1 MKIVQEGK
9 IKMQNI
15 QHFRP
20 TKAIINLEAIK
31 RNVQHLK
38 EHLKTG
44 VQIIAVVKAN
54 AYGHGDVEVAA
65 TAIEAGASMLAVA
78 TPEEAL
84 HIRKHFPNID
94 ILILGYA
101 PVSFVPYAAKENIT
115 LTVFSSDWVDQVKA
129 LTLSNPLKLHMK
141 IDTGMGRIGVTTLE
155 DLMNLY
161 KAISSS
167 SNLLV
172 DGVFTHFATADEE
185 DETYF
190 NHQVS
195 KFEQFISSLPVKPR
209 IVHAANTATMLVK
222 DQRLQY
228 DAVRF
233 GISMYG
239 LAPSAFVKTKLPF
252 PLQPAFSLE
261 TELVE
266 VKLIQPGQSI
276 GYGATFT
283 ATEPSYIGTIPI
295 GYADGLI
302 RKYSGQHVLVN
313 GTRAPI
319 IGRICM
325 DQCMI
330 LLPAAYNIGEKVTL
344 IGKQQNDEI
353 TIDEWAEKVETINYE
368 VPCIITSRVPRIYNR
383 K

>member
-1 MKIVQEGK
+1 
-9 IKMQNI
+9 MQNI

-20 TKAIINLEAIK
+20 TKAVIDLEAIK
-31 RNVQHLK
+31 YNVRELKKHL
-38 EHLKTG
+38 LPG

-54 AYGHGDVEVAA
+54 AYGHGDVEVTRA
-65 TAIEAGASMLAVA
+65 AIEAGATMLAVA

-84 HIRKHFPNID
+84 HLREHFPNID

-101 PVSFVPYAAKENIT
+101 PIQFAPIAADKNIT
-115 LTVFSSDWVDQVKA
+115 LTVYSTEWIEQVEELSS
-129 LTLSNPLKLHMK
+129 TLKVHIK
-141 IDTGMGRIGVTTLE
+141 VDTGMGRIGVTSVE
-155 DLMNLY
+155 DLMTIY
-161 KAISSS
+161 QKISA
-167 SNLLV
+167 NEKFLI
-172 DGVFTHFATADEE
+172 DGIFTHFATADEE
-185 DETYF
+185 DESYF
-190 NHQVS
+190 IHQS
-195 KFEQFISSLPVKPR
+195 KKFEQFISVLPKKPR
-209 IVHAANTATMLVK
+209 LVHAANTATMLIK
-222 DQRLQY
+222 DQSFQF

-239 LAPSAFVKTKLPF
+239 LAPSNFVKTKLPY
-252 PLQPAFSLE
+252 PLKPAFSLE

-266 VKLIQPGQSI
+266 VKLIEPGECV

-283 ATEPSYIGTIPI
+283 ASQPSYIGTIPI

-302 RKYSGQHVLVN
+302 RKYSGLQVLVD
-313 GTRAPI
+313 GKRVPI

-330 LLPAAYNIGEKVTL
+330 LLPNAYNKGEKVIL
-344 IGKQQNDEI
+344 IGTQDKEEI

-368 VPCIITSRVPRIYNR
+368 VPCLISTRVPRFY

>member
-1 MKIVQEGK
+1 
-9 IKMQNI
+9 MQNI

-101 PVSFVPYAAKENIT
+101 PVSFAPYAAKENIT